1 MDKHFV
7 EKHTGEYYF
16 SSDDIDSIQS
26 VGEDFGNGDNILFT
40 YDDEKDNEPFSSFCE
55 YLTSGLVFN
64 REELIKRLDLY
75 HVDQIG
81 VYAAMFEVTCSMITD
96 INESKCMINSLLD
109 DGIIGTDMYI
119 KLRKYL
125 DESLNRQVE
134 FIRNVDK
141 VALAVNVENK
151 RQKRKLK

>member
-16 SSDDIDSIQS
+16 SSDDVDSIQS
-26 VGEDFGNGDNILFT
+26 VGEDSGNGDNILFT
-40 YDDEKDNEPFSSFCE
+40 YDDEKDNEPFNSFCE
-55 YLTSGLVFN
+55 FFARGLISS
-64 REELIKRLDLY
+64 RDELIERLDLY
-75 HVDQIG
+75 CVDQVG
-81 VYAAMFEVTCSMITD
+81 VYAAMAEVTFSVITN
-96 INESKCMINSLLD
+96 INESKALIENLLV
-109 DGIIGTDMYI
+109 DGVIDTDLYI

-125 DESLNRQVE
+125 NDSLNQQVD

-141 VALAVNVENK
+141 VALVVSVENK